1 MSDMAAL
8 GDEFRA
14 AREARG
20 LSLEDVHERIH
31 LRTAYLA
38 AIEAEDW
45 SSIGEPVYVRGF
57 IRTYARFLGL
67 DGERAVAQF
76 TAVVPSEAPTARVA
90 ASQAADDTQRKGSS
104 PMLLILGAI
113 AVLLVAYVGYRY
125 YQGRSIDV
133 ASVTSPRSDEHETAT
148 PDATPPPPARPT
160 PKPSAAPLHNQL
172 VLSVSAPSWV
182 EIDVDGKAPV
192 IGILPAGTKKV
203 FSGKRVYVRAGN
215 AGGVHIAVNGK
226 DVGKLGG
233 SGDVVERTF
242 ALP

>member
-1 MSDMAAL
+1 MAAL

-45 SSIGEPVYVRGF
+45 SSIGEAVYVRGF

-67 DGERAVAQF
+67 DGERAVAHF
-76 TAVVPSEAPTARVA
+76 TAAVPSEAPAARLSA
-90 ASQAADDTQRKGSS
+90 PQQADDARPKGSS
-104 PMLLILGAI
+104 PLLLILCAI
-113 AVLLVAYVGYRY
+113 AVLLVVFVGYRY
-125 YQGRSIDV
+125 YEGRASDPSV
-133 ASVTSPRSDEHETAT
+133 ASAPQA
-148 PDATPPPPARPT
+148 DATAVAEPTQTPAAPK
-160 PKPSAAPLHNQL
+160 PKPSLAPVHNQL
-172 VLSVSAPSWV
+172 VLSVSSPSWV
-182 EIDVDGKAPV
+182 EIDVDGQSPV
-192 IGILPAGTKKV
+192 IGILPAGTKKI